1 MHKKCINDFLTY
13 GSFFADFLKWHKN
26 IPGSVFIIILYIR
39 FTFWLKMAC
48 NMSKK
53 RKVDNESRVF
63 KPSWTEHFLVIEHQ
77 GRILCLICQ
86 EMLAV
91 CKEYNIKRHYSTKHE
106 SKFKELA
113 GQFWIDRINSL
124 KQNILGQQSFFKVV
138 QRECLFIY
146 IFLFS
151 SLS

>member
-1 MHKKCINDFLTY
+1 
-13 GSFFADFLKWHKN
+13 
-26 IPGSVFIIILYIR
+26 
-39 FTFWLKMAC
+39 MAF
-48 NMSKK
+48 NTSKK

-77 GRILCLICQ
+77 GRILCLICK

-106 SKFKELA
+106 SKFEELA
-113 GQFWIDRINSL
+113 GQFRIDCINSFR
-124 KQNILGQQSFFKVV
+124 QNILGQQSFFKVV

-146 IFLFS
+146 IFFIH
-151 SLS
+151 